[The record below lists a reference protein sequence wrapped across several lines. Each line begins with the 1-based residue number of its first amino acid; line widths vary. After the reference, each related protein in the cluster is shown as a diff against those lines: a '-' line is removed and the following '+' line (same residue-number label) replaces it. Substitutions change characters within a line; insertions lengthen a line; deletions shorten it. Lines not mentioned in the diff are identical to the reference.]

1 MGIAG
6 GRHCWGAAAAGPM
19 LDGGCRHAACLGL
32 RGSPSAPSTRPA
44 SVGAAPCL
52 AAGAVLCWAGARQ
65 LHGVS
70 THRAWGK
77 ARRLRQG
84 RWGSSVARHCL
95 GAHPL
100 IAETLRR
107 LRPPPS
113 RVAGKVTLLD
123 VGCAKGDITRA
134 LALLPG
140 VTEVVGLDNQA
151 ALIDQAR
158 QSYAVAPGMRAADAT
173 AGAESGAGVGVSGAD
188 VRFAVGSATDAALF
202 AGLAGTLHYVTC
214 FTTLHWLK
222 DVQHAQELALVNFAR
237 ALRPGGQLFLVHFLG
252 LDDRFLKLEAEVA
265 RRFGAPG
272 DVNFAATYTP
282 TFYQDLDAEAKLAEF
297 RGLFRA
303 TCLSEEEGRVAEDR
317 FPVDLAEFSR
327 FLCGASKFLNRI
339 PEDRQAAFLGSW
351 REAMLQ
357 QGMVFREENHYEFKT
372 TALLSVLRK
381 DGPQPPAHFY
391 ERLIAHCE
399 GGGLRLPR
407 LASFGLAPGA
417 GGGARRPHAA

>member
-44 SVGAAPCL
+44 PVGAAPSL
-52 AAGAVLCWAGARQ
+52 AAGAVFCWAGARQ
-65 LHGVS
+65 LNGVS

-84 RWGSSVARHCL
+84 RSGSSVARHCL

-107 LRPPPS
+107 FRPPPS

-123 VGCAKGDITRA
+123 VGCANGDITRA

-158 QSYAVAPGMRAADAT
+158 QSCAVAPGMRAADAT
-173 AGAESGAGVGVSGAD
+173 AGAASGAGVGVSGAD
-188 VRFAVGSATDAALF
+188 VRFAIGSATDAALF
-202 AGLAGTLHYVTC
+202 ASLAGTLHYVSC

-317 FPVDLAEFSR
+317 FPVDLADFSR
-327 FLCGASKFLNRI
+327 FLCGASKFLNRV
-339 PEDRQAAFLGSW
+339 PEDCQAAFLGSW

-399 GGGLRLPR
+399 GGGLAS
-407 LASFGLAPGA
+407 LAWRPSAYRPEPGPGA
-417 GGGARRPHAA
+417 R